1 MPPAEPPRSFRRAL
15 ALGLIQGPTELLPI
29 SSSAHT
35 RLIPWLVGWDESPP
49 GHDDGRTFELALH
62 GAACLALAVEM
73 AGPLRREIGPPSA
86 RVAVTALLAV
96 GTPALAGLTLGG
108 TLQRHL
114 SGARA
119 TAAGLIAGAAG
130 MVLADRLGADDR
142 STARDAAPFD
152 GLLLGLAQALALAPG
167 VSRNG
172 ATLTAA
178 RARGFTRPAA
188 QRLSWGVGLPVMG
201 GASAAEALRAAR
213 GGPPREATALLTG
226 ALGAFLS
233 TRLSA
238 RLMVRHLEHAPLWPY
253 ALYRLLL
260 AGLIVRSCRRAQWVS

>member
-35 RLIPWLVGWDESPP
+35 RLIPWLAGWDQSAP
-49 GHDDGRTFELALH
+49 GREDGRSFELALH
-62 GAACLALAVEM
+62 GAACLALTVEM
-73 AGPLRREIGPPSA
+73 AGPLRRDLGPPSA
-86 RVAVTALLAV
+86 RGTVTALLAV
-96 GTPALAGLTLGG
+96 GAPAIAGLTLGG

-119 TAAGLIAGAAG
+119 TAAGLVAGAAG
-130 MVLADRLGADDR
+130 MALADRLGADDR
-142 STARDAAPFD
+142 STARDAGPLD
-152 GLLLGLAQALALAPG
+152 GLMLGLAQALALAPG

-178 RARGFTRPAA
+178 RGRGFTRPAA

-213 GGPPREATALLTG
+213 GGPLREGTALLVG
-226 ALGAFLS
+226 ALGAFIS

-238 RLMVRHLEHAPLWPY
+238 RLLRRRLERAPLWPF
-253 ALYRLLL
+253 ALYRCLL
-260 AGLIVRSCRRAQWVS
+260 AGLIVLAPRRAQ